1 MNIIRS
7 WREQKIMLKRRF
19 PILIDADFLTGDGS
33 KESVLKMLEVK
44 LSKTKAEL
52 ELLLSELQ
60 LY

>member
-1 MNIIRS
+1 
-7 WREQKIMLKRRF
+7 MLKRRF

>member
-19 PILIDADFLTGDGS
+19 PILIDADFLTADGS

-52 ELLLSELQ
+52 ELLMAELQ

>member
-19 PILIDADFLTGDGS
+19 PILIDADFSTDDGS
-33 KESVLKMLEVK
+33 KESVLKILEVK

-52 ELLLSELQ
+52 ELLLAELQ

>member
-1 MNIIRS
+1 MNIVRS

-19 PILIDADFLTGDGS
+19 PILDDNDFVAEDGS
-33 KESVLKMLEVK
+33 KESVLKILEIK

-52 ELLLSELQ
+52 ESLLAELQ